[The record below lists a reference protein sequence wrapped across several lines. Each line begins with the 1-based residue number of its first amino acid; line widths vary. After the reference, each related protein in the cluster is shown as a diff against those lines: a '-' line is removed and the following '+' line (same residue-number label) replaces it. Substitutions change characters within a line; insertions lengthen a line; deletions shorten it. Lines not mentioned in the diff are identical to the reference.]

1 MDIKAESY
9 SRLPS
14 PDFMLLCLNVPAP
27 SKPCSVKCPVTEVSL
42 HVRKCD
48 LKLVFYIVIMK
59 IKAGS
64 QSIKETD
71 VCYVARFL
79 FGENG
84 IVKLNKGSL

>member
-1 MDIKAESY
+1 
-9 SRLPS
+9 
-14 PDFMLLCLNVPAP
+14 
-27 SKPCSVKCPVTEVSL
+27 
-42 HVRKCD
+42 
-48 LKLVFYIVIMK
+48 MK

-84 IVKLNKGSL
+84 IVKLNKGSLNRSQPSPTALSLEELIIN

>member
-1 MDIKAESY
+1 M
-9 SRLPS
+9 
-14 PDFMLLCLNVPAP
+14 
-27 SKPCSVKCPVTEVSL
+27 TEVSL

-84 IVKLNKGSL
+84 IVKLNKGSLNRSQPSPTALSLEELIIN

>member
-1 MDIKAESY
+1 M
-9 SRLPS
+9 
-14 PDFMLLCLNVPAP
+14 
-27 SKPCSVKCPVTEVSL
+27 TEVSL

-84 IVKLNKGSL
+84 IVKLNKGSLNRSQPSPTALLLEELIIN